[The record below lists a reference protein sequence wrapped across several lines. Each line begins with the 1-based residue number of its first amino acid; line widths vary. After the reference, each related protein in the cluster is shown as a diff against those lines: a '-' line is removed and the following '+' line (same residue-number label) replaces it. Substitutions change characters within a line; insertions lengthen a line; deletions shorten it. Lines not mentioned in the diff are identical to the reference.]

1 MNHIQLLSACEFA
14 LQPTTR
20 MEQNKALLL
29 QALKATGAVQ
39 ATVSYSGSGDE
50 GGAEN
55 VEARGADGAPL
66 DLGGSV
72 SQFVEHSHYADG
84 RWQSAVADEERPLD
98 DALLDFAM
106 EAVNAHHGG
115 WENNDGGAGEVI
127 FDCTSDSVRLEHK
140 DYYIESVCTETT
152 L

>member
-1 MNHIQLLSACEFA
+1 MNHIQPLPALELA

-29 QALKATGAVQ
+29 ETLKAAGAVH
-39 ATVSYSGSGDE
+39 ATVSYSGGGDE
-50 GGAEN
+50 GSAES
-55 VEARGADGAPL
+55 VEARGVDGTPI
-66 DLGGSV
+66 DLSGSV

-84 RWQSAVADEERPLD
+84 RWQSAVAEEERPLD

-106 EAVNAHHGG
+106 EAVDAHHGG

-127 FDCTSDSVRLEHK
+127 FDCTSGSVRLEHR
-140 DYYIESVCTETT
+140 DYYTESIYTETT